1 MQSGVTLLYGFC
13 SGMKLKA
20 SQVTSGM
27 VKSKRASHPSH
38 LAVSGQ
44 QKPFRHLLGLAYSDP
59 SAASSGEE
67 VD

>member
-1 MQSGVTLLYGFC
+1 MKSGVTLVCGFC

-20 SQVTSGM
+20 SQVASGM
-27 VKSKRASHPSH
+27 VKSNGPLTLVH

-44 QKPFRHLLGLAYSDP
+44 QKPPRHLLGLAYSDP

>member
-1 MQSGVTLLYGFC
+1 MQDNTVVWFLFGNEAQSV
-13 SGMKLKA
+13 
-20 SQVTSGM
+20 
-27 VKSKRASHPSH
+27 ASHIRYGKIEWALTLAH

-44 QKPFRHLLGLAYSDP
+44 QKPLRHLLGLAYSDP